1 MNRIYKVIWNKTRGM
16 YMVVS
21 ELAKGQSKDGRRAVG
36 RKKVVQTAAALAVF
50 FSIVSMGGTSY
61 AADGTTTVT
70 DTEGNTQTV
79 YTKDG
84 VDKGIK
90 SLQEGIQTF
99 SKQVQDSLLSIGEN
113 IQAENK
119 VYVKASQTVGENLGS
134 LDTQVKA
141 NADAIEEEARKRKY
155 SVTNLENADANE
167 AAAREAAD
175 TKLDTRITDVKE
187 YLEKQASD
195 TYVSKDDAAVQ
206 DGAVV
211 KASNTIG
218 DNVTKLDAALAK
230 ETADRLGA
238 DAAQDKV
245 IQQVN
250 DNLVASV
257 NTINESVKTTNEN
270 MAAGFTALSQA
281 DANEAATRE
290 AADTE
295 IKQAMTDQKTSTAL
309 HISSTGDLIV
319 GTKENQTVKDMKIRG
334 ELTSGSLSTGDI
346 TSSGNVSVAGKVE
359 AEAVY
364 DDTTKTGN
372 YVVQT
377 NSVGANLSALDTQ
390 VKSNADAIEEE
401 ARKRKYSVTNLE
413 NADKQLQT
421 NIDNEAAAREAAD
434 TALDTRITNVKES
447 LQQEAADTYV
457 SKDDAAVQDGAVVKA
472 SNTIGDNVTKLD
484 AALAKET
491 ADRLGADAAQD
502 KVIQQVNDNLVASV
516 NTINQNMATI
526 NQNVADGFTALS
538 QADATEVAAR
548 EEADEKLQAAIDE
561 EARKRKYS
569 VTNLENA
576 DKQLQTN
583 IDNEAATREAKDNEL
598 NERITNEA
606 NAIHETTNQ
615 LQSDLNTETV
625 AREAADAALDSRTTA
640 LEDKTEAITYDKDS
654 KTVMVDGKLTATEG
668 ITDGT
673 TQDGQYVKAD
683 NYVGQNL
690 NALDQGLQAE
700 TSARQAADT
709 TLQTNIDNEAAERK
723 AADTVLDDK
732 ITAETSARVAADTKL
747 VEAVNSGLS
756 LSDDNVLQ
764 KNTTTIDAQG
774 NVTTSKTDANE
785 MILNKGK
792 DNQITLNENGIKVGT
807 NSSVMNANGVYTGG
821 DDYAAAKAAMSAD
834 GKIKGANGDFTVDE
848 NGNVTSKATITGETV
863 TDGKGASM
871 SNGTVTGKTLTDGI
885 ATITNGNINTS
896 GTITGGTVTSTG
908 NISAVG
914 DIHAGGAITGASASI
929 QGALTAGS
937 ATITGDLTAGGAI
950 QGKSIS
956 DGTATMQNGNL
967 TGVKNL
973 SAETITTSGDAT
985 IGGDLT
991 VNGKLNVDEI
1001 DLTKN
1006 GIVGDNNVTASTKV
1020 AAGEIT
1026 SYKKATSTK
1035 DGSEKE
1041 SAIDYDENGTS
1052 TWAKA
1057 TDADGN
1063 WKKSTLTVEGSD
1075 VTSKVVDSDKNSNE
1089 SKQTSTESSDVVK
1102 DADGNTST
1110 FSQRVKDILQEIKNA
1125 SGDTLTKVEQTDTA
1139 ITSQIGDGSAVK
1151 SEMTADGITNT
1162 AVGGTITNS
1171 AKDLVNTATGDMT
1184 NTVGN
1189 NLTTTVGG
1197 DMSTTVTGKV
1207 TEDYKSDLDTKVGG
1221 NETHYVAGSQTN
1233 TVSGDRTVNV
1243 KGTETENFNAQV
1255 TNIKTDQKT
1264 SVGGNQTNIVGGDQQ
1279 NTVSG
1284 SKTETVK
1291 GSVTEKYGSQATTI
1305 DGDQST
1311 NVGGNQSNVVAGDQT
1326 NTISGSKT
1334 ESVKGAV
1341 TETYGSQSTT
1351 VNGDQS
1357 TTVKGNQSNTVE
1369 GTLTET
1375 VTGDVTEDYK
1385 ANLST
1390 TVGGN
1395 QTTTVT
1401 GDSSLTAENITNEAK
1416 NKITN
1421 KALDVET
1428 DASSSI
1434 VSKVSNEYGSNT
1446 STQLSYQ
1453 TTEEMSQADGKK
1465 ASYLRGA
1472 AEEKSQ
1478 LTDGDKKTTIDTVA
1492 GQTNTNITDGTNT
1505 SNSLQKADQ
1514 VASSVTDGTNTT
1526 VVNQDATSLAS
1537 SITDGTKANNT
1548 NSTVDKS
1555 EQLIKASDTQYSATT
1570 KTATKTEDALV
1581 SGSSVIDVI
1590 KSLDDAGSPTIS
1602 SAVTDGTNSTGITQ
1616 TAKDITN
1623 TAKNGTIANDAKDI
1637 INNAAEN
1644 MTNTVGKDLTT
1655 TVGGEMKTT
1664 VTGKTT
1670 ENYNGGLETTVTGE
1684 EKHTVNGSQI
1694 NAITGD
1700 QTNTIGGS
1708 QTTTVTGDSS
1718 LSAQNITN
1726 TASETLSNSAKNIT
1740 NTAAEKLSNSAAE
1753 IENTASKSI
1762 TDKVGDNV
1770 SRTMTTSQI
1779 KESVVDGANSNTSTK
1794 TASKDMN
1801 IVTDGTSTSTLS
1813 QLAGSVNTSLKE
1825 VDSSGNSVKSLNNVQ
1840 TVSEDTTKITDTASG
1855 NFSSRSQKADG
1866 FTSLVKNNSGGSNT
1880 VTDTATTSEQRLVSG
1895 NIIDILKDAETGY
1908 VNTTVSSGTGDD
1920 ATSTSVKQGTA
1931 DITNTAKQGTI
1942 TNEAKNLVNKAEEK
1956 LSNSAAEIENTA
1968 TTSIKDVVGKST
1980 VTTTDTG
1987 TTFENTDHAA
1997 AIGEGSITQTTISGN
2012 TLETGKATAD
2022 YVDVNKDLHVM
2033 GNTQLDGTLE
2043 VGGKSTFK
2051 DDVTMEKNLDVKGT
2065 TTTDKLVVNN
2075 GANITGGTTTDTLHV
2090 TSTATFDGMVTFK
2103 DAVSMEKDL
2112 TVGGSATVAGDVT
2125 AKSYKVGDK
2134 TYIDENGIN
2143 ANGQKI
2149 TNVADGTVAEGSTD
2163 AVNGGQL
2170 NATNQRVTTVENRMD
2185 GVENRMDRVENR
2197 VDNLDNRIDKVG
2209 ASAAAMANLHP
2220 MDFDEDS
2227 KVSVAAAMGSY
2238 RSETAGALGV
2248 FYRPTDRVMLNVST
2262 SFGNGENMV
2271 GGGVSFK
2278 LGKSSKRL
2286 EKAEATNATLA
2297 KQVTNLQNRLDAL
2310 LGVLNPSL
2318 SKDFPDVP
2326 ANHWAYEA
2334 VSRLAGNNI
2343 VQGYEDGKYHGE
2355 RTMTRYEMAE
2365 IIYNALSKGA
2375 KAEAKLVEEFRPELQ
2390 AMAAQRKA

>member
-36 RKKVVQTAAALAVF
+36 RKKVAQTAAALAVF
-50 FSIVSMGGTSY
+50 FSIVSMGGTTF
-61 AADGTTTVT
+61 AADTTKVESSTS
-70 DTEGNTQTV
+70 DTAVEV

-84 VDKGIK
+84 
-90 SLQEGIQTF
+90 T
-99 SKQVQDSLLSIGEN
+99 
-113 IQAENK
+113 
-119 VYVKASQTVGENLGS
+119 
-134 LDTQVKA
+134 
-141 NADAIEEEARKRKY
+141 DAQIEAARKYTYRK
-155 SVTNLENADANE
+155 TAELDK
-167 AAAREAAD
+167 
-175 TKLDTRITDVKE
+175 KL
-187 YLEKQASD
+187 
-195 TYVSKDDAAVQ
+195 
-206 DGAVV
+206 
-211 KASNTIG
+211 
-218 DNVTKLDAALAK
+218 
-230 ETADRLGA
+230 
-238 DAAQDKV
+238 
-245 IQQVN
+245 
-250 DNLVASV
+250 
-257 NTINESVKTTNEN
+257 
-270 MAAGFTALSQA
+270 
-281 DANEAATRE
+281 
-290 AADTE
+290 
-295 IKQAMTDQKTSTAL
+295 TDQKTSTAL

-319 GTKENQTVKDMKIRG
+319 GTKENQTVKDMEIRG
-334 ELTSGSLSTGDI
+334 KLTSGSLSTGDI
-346 TSSGNVSVAGKVE
+346 TSTGDVTVTGKVAADGVTDE
-359 AEAVY
+359 
-364 DDTTKTGN
+364 TTKDGTYIKQNNTVGN
-372 YVVQT
+372 
-377 NSVGANLSALDTQ
+377 NLVSLDKQ
-390 VKSNADAIEEE
+390 VKAND
-401 ARKRKYSVTNLE
+401 
-413 NADKQLQT
+413 D
-421 NIDNEAAAREAAD
+421 
-434 TALDTRITNVKES
+434 RITAVKEY
-447 LQQEAADTYV
+447 LQKE
-457 SKDDAAVQDGAVVKA
+457 AAVQDGAIVKA
-472 SNTIGDNVTKLD
+472 ANTIGDNVTKLD

-491 ADRLGADAAQD
+491 AARLGADAAQD
-502 KVIQQVNDNLVASV
+502 KVIQQVNENAAQGIATLA
-516 NTINQNMATI
+516 TAYQNEA
-526 NQNVADGFTALS
+526 
-538 QADATEVAAR
+538 AAR
-548 EEADEKLQAAIDE
+548 EAKDNELNERITNEANEIHKT
-561 EARKRKYS
+561 
-569 VTNLENA
+569 TN
-576 DKQLQTN
+576 QLQTDLN
-583 IDNEAATREAKDNEL
+583 KETADRKTADNEL

-606 NAIHETTNQ
+606 NAIHETTKQ
-615 LQSDLNTETV
+615 LQTDLNTETT
-625 AREAADAALDSRTTA
+625 AREAADAALDTRITNVKEYLEKQTSDNYVSKADAAVQDGAIVKAANTIGENVANLDAA
-640 LEDKTEAITYDKDS
+640 LDAEKNARIWADKTQDK
-654 KTVMVDGKLTATEG
+654 VIQQVNQNMVDGFNTINKNMADGFTALN
-668 ITDGT
+668 
-673 TQDGQYVKAD
+673 QAD
-683 NYVGQNL
+683 AKEAQER
-690 NALDQGLQAE
+690 A
-700 TSARQAADT
+700 AAD
-709 TLQTNIDNEAAERK
+709 AA
-723 AADTVLDDK
+723 LDDK

-756 LSDDNVLQ
+756 LRNDNVLQ
-764 KNTTTIDAQG
+764 KNITTIDAQG
-774 NVTTSKTDANE
+774 NVTTSKTYANE
-785 MILNKGK
+785 MILNKGN
-792 DNQITLNENGIKVGT
+792 DNQITLNEKGIKVGT
-807 NSSVMNANGVYTGG
+807 NSTVVDKDGVYTGG
-821 DDYAAAKAAMSAD
+821 DTYSEAKAAMSAD
-834 GKIKGANGDFTVDE
+834 GKIKGANGDFTVDKD
-848 NGNVTSKATITGETV
+848 GNVTSKATITGETV

-896 GTITGGTVTSTG
+896 GSITGGTVTSTG
-908 NISAVG
+908 NISALG

-973 SAETITTSGDAT
+973 SAETITTSGNAT

-1006 GIVGDNNVTASTKV
+1006 GIVGDNNVTASTRV

-1063 WKKSTLTVEGSD
+1063 WKKSTLAVEGSD

-1125 SGDTLTKVEQTDTA
+1125 AGDTLTKVEQTDTA

-1162 AVGGTITNS
+1162 AAGGTIKNS

-1184 NTVGN
+1184 NTVGGKMLN
-1189 NLTTTVGG
+1189 NVTGDMENKVGGNLTTTVGG
-1197 DMSTTVTGKV
+1197 S
-1207 TEDYKSDLDTKVGG
+1207 
-1221 NETHYVAGSQTN
+1221 
-1233 TVSGDRTVNV
+1233 
-1243 KGTETENFNAQV
+1243 
-1255 TNIKTDQKT
+1255 
-1264 SVGGNQTNIVGGDQQ
+1264 
-1279 NTVSG
+1279 
-1284 SKTETVK
+1284 
-1291 GSVTEKYGSQATTI
+1291 
-1305 DGDQST
+1305 
-1311 NVGGNQSNVVAGDQT
+1311 
-1326 NTISGSKT
+1326 
-1334 ESVKGAV
+1334 
-1341 TETYGSQSTT
+1341 
-1351 VNGDQS
+1351 
-1357 TTVKGNQSNTVE
+1357 
-1369 GTLTET
+1369 
-1375 VTGDVTEDYK
+1375 
-1385 ANLST
+1385 
-1390 TVGGN
+1390 

-1478 LTDGDKKTTIDTVA
+1478 LTDGDKKTTIDTIA

-1526 VVNQDATSLAS
+1526 VVNQDAKSLAS

-1555 EQLIKASDTQYSATT
+1555 EQLIKASDTRYSATT
-1570 KTATKTEDALV
+1570 KTASKTEDALV
-1581 SGSSVIDVI
+1581 SGSSVIDII
-1590 KSLDDAGSPTIS
+1590 KNLDDAANPLIS
-1602 SAVTDGTNSTGITQ
+1602 SAVTDGTNTTGVTQ

-1623 TAKNGTIANDAKDI
+1623 TAKNGTIANDAK
-1637 INNAAEN
+1637 
-1644 MTNTVGKDLTT
+1644 
-1655 TVGGEMKTT
+1655 
-1664 VTGKTT
+1664 
-1670 ENYNGGLETTVTGE
+1670 
-1684 EKHTVNGSQI
+1684 
-1694 NAITGD
+1694 
-1700 QTNTIGGS
+1700 
-1708 QTTTVTGDSS
+1708 
-1718 LSAQNITN
+1718 NITN

-1740 NTAAEKLSNSAAE
+1740 NSAAEKLSNSAAE
-1753 IENTASKSI
+1753 IENTATKSI
-1762 TDKVGDNV
+1762 TDKVGENV
-1770 SRTMTTSQI
+1770 SRTMTTSKI
-1779 KESVVDGANSNTSTK
+1779 AESVVDGTKSNSSSK
-1794 TASKDMN
+1794 TADKDIN

-1825 VDSSGNSVKSLNNVQ
+1825 VDGEGKTTKSLNNVQ

-1855 NFSSRSQKADG
+1855 SFSSSSQKADG
-1866 FTSLVKNNSGGSNT
+1866 FTSLVKNGSGGSNT
-1880 VTDTATTSEQRLVSG
+1880 VTDTATKSEQKMVSG
-1895 NIIDILKDAETGY
+1895 NIIDILKDAEKGY
-1908 VNTTVSSGTGDD
+1908 VNTTVTSSDG
-1920 ATSTSVKQGTA
+1920 ASSTSVNQGTA
-1931 DITNTAKQGTI
+1931 DIT
-1942 TNEAKNLVNKAEEK
+1942 
-1956 LSNSAAEIENTA
+1956 NTA

-1980 VTTTDTG
+1980 VTTKDTG
-1987 TTFENTDHAA
+1987 TTFENTEHDA
-1997 AIGEGSITQTTISGN
+1997 AIGEGSITKTTISGN

-2022 YVDVNKDLHVM
+2022 YVDVNKDL
-2033 GNTQLDGTLE
+2033 T
-2043 VGGKSTFK
+2043 
-2051 DDVTMEKNLDVKGT
+2051 VKGT

-2090 TSTATFDGMVTFK
+2090 TKTATFDGMVTFK

-2112 TVGGSATVAGDVT
+2112 SVGGNATVTGDVT

-2149 TNVADGTVAEGSTD
+2149 TNVADGTIAEGSTD

-2286 EKAEATNATLA
+2286 AKAEATNAALA

-2334 VSRLAGNNI
+2334 VSRLAGNDI

>member
-36 RKKVVQTAAALAVF
+36 RKKVAQTAAALAVF
-50 FSIVSMGGTSY
+50 FSIVSMGGTSF
-61 AADGTTTVT
+61 AADTTTVT
-70 DTEGNTQTV
+70 DTEGKTQTV

-84 VDKGIK
+84 VDSGIE
-90 SLQEGIQTF
+90 SLQEGIQKF
-99 SKQVQDSLLSIGEN
+99 SEQVQESLQKSQESIDEEAKKRKFSVTNLENADTAETAAREAADTEIKQAMTDQKTSTALHVTQAGNLIVGTKENQIVKNLKINGQLTAGSLSTGDIVSSGDVTVTGKMAADGVTDETTKDGTYIKQN
-113 IQAENK
+113 N
-119 VYVKASQTVGENLGS
+119 TVGNNLVS
-134 LDTQVKA
+134 LDTQVKS

-155 SVTNLENADANE
+155 SVTNLENADKQLQTNIDNE

-175 TKLDTRITDVKE
+175 TALDTRITNVKE
-187 YLEKQASD
+187 YLQQEVAD

-206 DGAVV
+206 DGAIV
-211 KASNTIG
+211 KAANTIG

-270 MAAGFTALSQA
+270 MVAGFTALSQA

-421 NIDNEAAAREAAD
+421 NIDNEAA
-434 TALDTRITNVKES
+434 
-447 LQQEAADTYV
+447 
-457 SKDDAAVQDGAVVKA
+457 
-472 SNTIGDNVTKLD
+472 
-484 AALAKET
+484 
-491 ADRLGADAAQD
+491 
-502 KVIQQVNDNLVASV
+502 
-516 NTINQNMATI
+516 
-526 NQNVADGFTALS
+526 
-538 QADATEVAAR
+538 
-548 EEADEKLQAAIDE
+548 
-561 EARKRKYS
+561 
-569 VTNLENA
+569 
-576 DKQLQTN
+576 
-583 IDNEAATREAKDNEL
+583 TREAKDNEL

-615 LQSDLNTETV
+615 LQSDLNTETA
-625 AREAADAALDSRTTA
+625 ARKAADAALDSRTTA

-673 TQDGQYVKAD
+673 TQDGQYVKGD

-700 TSARQAADT
+700 TTARQAADT

-807 NSSVMNANGVYTGG
+807 NSSVMDANGVYTGG
-821 DDYAAAKAAMSAD
+821 DTYSEAKAAMSAD
-834 GKIKGANGDFTVDE
+834 GSIKGADGKFTVNSANGTVNVNDQIELNGATGVVKSNGLNVGDGNFKVNSSGGVTAAGGKTTLASDGSIKAADGKFTVNSNGGVKAADGKITLSSDGSVKAADGKFTVNSDGGVKAADGKITLSSDGSLKAADGKFTVDSNGAVKAA
-848 NGNVTSKATITGETV
+848 NGNTTI
-863 TDGKGASM
+863 D
-871 SNGTVTGKTLTDGI
+871 SNGNLSTMGTVSAANGKFTVD
-885 ATITNGNINTS
+885 TNGAI
-896 GTITGGTVTSTG
+896 TSTG
-908 NISAVG
+908 LDAGNGTIQTTGTVKAG
-914 DIHAGGAITGASASI
+914 DVQTGT
-929 QGALTAGS
+929 L
-937 ATITGDLTAGGAI
+937 
-950 QGKSIS
+950 
-956 DGTATMQNGNL
+956 
-967 TGVKNL
+967 
-973 SAETITTSGDAT
+973 ETTGDAT
-985 IGGDLT
+985 IGGNLTVDKNLT
-991 VNGKLNVDEI
+991 VNGEFNAKTLSSKLDENNYTTI
-1001 DLTKN
+1001 TGGKTQSVNLKMDTATGETKASASTFDETGSN
-1006 GIVGDNNVTASTKV
+1006 LWAKDDDSIGKSTVTADGISQKLSDTGDNPTAYAESAMSQGTDNKYTMTDTV
-1020 AAGEIT
+1020 
-1026 SYKKATSTK
+1026 K
-1035 DGSEKE
+1035 DGDKTNVASQ
-1041 SAIDYDENGTS
+1041 SA
-1052 TWAKA
+1052 
-1057 TDADGN
+1057 
-1063 WKKSTLTVEGSD
+1063 
-1075 VTSKVVDSDKNSNE
+1075 
-1089 SKQTSTESSDVVK
+1089 TESSDVITEGSGDSAK
-1102 DADGNTST
+1102 TST
-1110 FSQRVKDILQEIKNA
+1110 FRQKIDQILQEIKSANG
-1125 SGDTLTKVEQTDTA
+1125 STSVEQTD
-1139 ITSQIGDGSAVK
+1139 VN
-1151 SEMTADGITNT
+1151 ITNT
-1162 AVGGTITNS
+1162 AKNGTITNE
-1171 AKDLVNTATGDMT
+1171 AQTLVNKATGDMT
-1184 NTVGN
+1184 NTVGGKMLN
-1189 NLTTTVGG
+1189 DVTGDMENKVGGNLTTTVGG
-1197 DMSTTVTGKV
+1197 NETHTVGGTLTETVTGKA
-1207 TEDYKSDLDTKVGG
+1207 TENYNGG
-1221 NETHYVAGSQTN
+1221 LETTITGEEKH
-1233 TVSGDRTVNV
+1233 TVN
-1243 KGTETENFNAQV
+1243 
-1255 TNIKTDQKT
+1255 
-1264 SVGGNQTNIVGGDQQ
+1264 
-1279 NTVSG
+1279 
-1284 SKTETVK
+1284 
-1291 GSVTEKYGSQATTI
+1291 
-1305 DGDQST
+1305 
-1311 NVGGNQSNVVAGDQT
+1311 GDQT
-1326 NTISGSKT
+1326 NTITGK
-1334 ESVKGAV
+1334 
-1341 TETYGSQSTT
+1341 QTT
-1351 VNGDQS
+1351 
-1357 TTVKGNQSNTVE
+1357 
-1369 GTLTET
+1369 T

-1478 LTDGDKKTTIDTVA
+1478 LTDGDKKTTVDTIA

-1670 ENYNGGLETTVTGE
+1670 ENYNGGLETTITGE
-1684 EKHTVNGSQI
+1684 EKHTVNGDQI
-1694 NAITGD
+1694 NNITGD

-1840 TVSEDTTKITDTASG
+1840 TVSEDTTKITDTATG
-1855 NFSSRSQKADG
+1855 DFSSRSQKANG
-1866 FTSLVKNNSGGSNT
+1866 FTSQVKNNSGGSNT
-1880 VTDTATTSEQRLVSG
+1880 VTDTATTSEQKLVSG

>member
-36 RKKVVQTAAALAVF
+36 RKKVAQTAAALAVF
-50 FSIVSMGGTSY
+50 FSIVSMGGTTF
-61 AADGTTTVT
+61 AADTTKVESSTS
-70 DTEGNTQTV
+70 DTAVEV

-84 VDKGIK
+84 
-90 SLQEGIQTF
+90 T
-99 SKQVQDSLLSIGEN
+99 
-113 IQAENK
+113 
-119 VYVKASQTVGENLGS
+119 
-134 LDTQVKA
+134 
-141 NADAIEEEARKRKY
+141 DAQIEAARKYTYRK
-155 SVTNLENADANE
+155 TAELDQ
-167 AAAREAAD
+167 
-175 TKLDTRITDVKE
+175 KL
-187 YLEKQASD
+187 
-195 TYVSKDDAAVQ
+195 
-206 DGAVV
+206 
-211 KASNTIG
+211 
-218 DNVTKLDAALAK
+218 
-230 ETADRLGA
+230 
-238 DAAQDKV
+238 
-245 IQQVN
+245 
-250 DNLVASV
+250 
-257 NTINESVKTTNEN
+257 
-270 MAAGFTALSQA
+270 
-281 DANEAATRE
+281 
-290 AADTE
+290 
-295 IKQAMTDQKTSTAL
+295 TDQKTSTAL

-319 GTKENQTVKDMKIRG
+319 GTKENQTVKDMEIRG
-334 ELTSGSLSTGDI
+334 KLTSGSLSTGDI
-346 TSSGNVSVAGKVE
+346 TSTGDVTVTGKVAADGVTDE
-359 AEAVY
+359 
-364 DDTTKTGN
+364 TTKDGTYIKQNNTVGN
-372 YVVQT
+372 
-377 NSVGANLSALDTQ
+377 NLVSLDKQ
-390 VKSNADAIEEE
+390 VKAND
-401 ARKRKYSVTNLE
+401 
-413 NADKQLQT
+413 D
-421 NIDNEAAAREAAD
+421 
-434 TALDTRITNVKES
+434 RITAVKEY
-447 LQQEAADTYV
+447 LQKEAADTYV
-457 SKDDAAVQDGAVVKA
+457 SKNDAAVQDGAIVKA
-472 SNTIGDNVTKLD
+472 ANTIGDNMTKLD

-491 ADRLGADAAQD
+491 AARLGADAAQD
-502 KVIQQVNDNLVASV
+502 KVIQQVNKNASQGIA
-516 NTINQNMATI
+516 TLATAYQNEA
-526 NQNVADGFTALS
+526 
-538 QADATEVAAR
+538 AAR
-548 EEADEKLQAAIDE
+548 EAKDNELNERITNEANEIHKT
-561 EARKRKYS
+561 
-569 VTNLENA
+569 TN
-576 DKQLQTN
+576 QLQTDLN
-583 IDNEAATREAKDNEL
+583 KETADRKTADNEL

-606 NAIHETTNQ
+606 NAIHETTKQ
-615 LQSDLNTETV
+615 LQTDLNTETT
-625 AREAADAALDSRTTA
+625 ARETADAALDTRITNVKEYLEKQTSNNYVSKADAAVQDGAVVKAANTIGENVTNLDAALAKETAARIGADAAQDKVIEQVNQNMADGFNTINKNMADGFTA
-640 LEDKTEAITYDKDS
+640 LNQADAKEAQER
-654 KTVMVDGKLTATEG
+654 A
-668 ITDGT
+668 
-673 TQDGQYVKAD
+673 
-683 NYVGQNL
+683 
-690 NALDQGLQAE
+690 
-700 TSARQAADT
+700 AAD
-709 TLQTNIDNEAAERK
+709 AA
-723 AADTVLDDK
+723 LDDK

-756 LSDDNVLQ
+756 LSNDNVLQ

-774 NVTTSKTDANE
+774 NVTTSKTDANK
-785 MILNKGK
+785 MILNKGR
-792 DNQITLNENGIKVGT
+792 DNQITLNEKGIKVGT
-807 NSSVMNANGVYTGG
+807 NSTVVDKDGVYTGG
-821 DDYAAAKAAMSAD
+821 DTYSEAKAAMSAD

-871 SNGTVTGKTLTDGI
+871 INGTVTGKTLTDGI

-896 GTITGGTVTSTG
+896 GSITGGTVTSTG
-908 NISAVG
+908 NISALG

-1020 AAGEIT
+1020 AAGEIK
-1026 SYKKATSTK
+1026 SYKKAIRTK
-1035 DGSEKE
+1035 DGSEKD

-1089 SKQTSTESSDVVK
+1089 SQQTSQESSDVVK
-1102 DADGNTST
+1102 DANGNTST

-1125 SGDTLTKVEQTDTA
+1125 AGDTLTKVEQTDTA
-1139 ITSQIGDGSAVK
+1139 ITSQIDDGSAVK

-1184 NTVGN
+1184 NTVGGKMLN
-1189 NLTTTVGG
+1189 NVTG
-1197 DMSTTVTGKV
+1197 DM
-1207 TEDYKSDLDTKVGG
+1207 ENKVGG
-1221 NETHYVAGSQTN
+1221 S
-1233 TVSGDRTVNV
+1233 
-1243 KGTETENFNAQV
+1243 
-1255 TNIKTDQKT
+1255 
-1264 SVGGNQTNIVGGDQQ
+1264 
-1279 NTVSG
+1279 
-1284 SKTETVK
+1284 
-1291 GSVTEKYGSQATTI
+1291 
-1305 DGDQST
+1305 
-1311 NVGGNQSNVVAGDQT
+1311 
-1326 NTISGSKT
+1326 
-1334 ESVKGAV
+1334 
-1341 TETYGSQSTT
+1341 
-1351 VNGDQS
+1351 
-1357 TTVKGNQSNTVE
+1357 
-1369 GTLTET
+1369 
-1375 VTGDVTEDYK
+1375 
-1385 ANLST
+1385 
-1390 TVGGN
+1390 

-1401 GDSSLTAENITNEAK
+1401 GDSSLTAENITNEAR

-1434 VSKVSNEYGSNT
+1434 VNKVSNDAGSNT

-1478 LTDGDKKTTIDTVA
+1478 LTDGDKKTTIDTIA

-1623 TAKNGTIANDAKDI
+1623 TAKNGTIANDAK
-1637 INNAAEN
+1637 
-1644 MTNTVGKDLTT
+1644 
-1655 TVGGEMKTT
+1655 
-1664 VTGKTT
+1664 
-1670 ENYNGGLETTVTGE
+1670 
-1684 EKHTVNGSQI
+1684 
-1694 NAITGD
+1694 
-1700 QTNTIGGS
+1700 
-1708 QTTTVTGDSS
+1708 
-1718 LSAQNITN
+1718 
-1726 TASETLSNSAKNIT
+1726 NIT
-1740 NTAAEKLSNSAAE
+1740 NTAAEKLSNKAAD
-1753 IENTASKSI
+1753 IENLASSSI
-1762 TDKVGDNV
+1762 LNKVGDNV
-1770 SRTMTTSQI
+1770 S
-1779 KESVVDGANSNTSTK
+1779 
-1794 TASKDMN
+1794 SKLE
-1801 IVTDGTSTSTLS
+1801 TD
-1813 QLAGSVNTSLKE
+1813 
-1825 VDSSGNSVKSLNNVQ
+1825 
-1840 TVSEDTTKITDTASG
+1840 KITTVV
-1855 NFSSRSQKADG
+1855 KDG
-1866 FTSLVKNNSGGSNT
+1866 SKSNT
-1880 VTDTATTSEQRLVSG
+1880 VTETASASKQKMVSG
-1895 NIIDILKDAETGY
+1895 NIIDILKDAEKGY
-1908 VNTTVSSGTGDD
+1908 VNTTVKTSDESS
-1920 ATSTSVKQGTA
+1920 STSVKQETA
-1931 DITNTAKQGTI
+1931 NITNTAKQGTI
-1942 TNEAKNLVNKAEEK
+1942 TNDAKNLVNTAEEK

-1968 TTSIKDVVGKST
+1968 TTSIKDMVGKST

-1997 AIGEGSITQTTISGN
+1997 AIREGSIKQTTISGN

-2033 GNTQLDGTLE
+2033 GNTKLDGTLE
-2043 VGGKSTFK
+2043 VAGKSTFK
-2051 DDVTMEKNLDVKGT
+2051 DDVTMKKNLDVKGT

-2112 TVGGSATVAGDVT
+2112 SVGGNATVTGDVT

-2134 TYIDENGIN
+2134 TYINENGIN

-2149 TNVADGTVAEGSTD
+2149 TNVADGTIAEGSTD

-2286 EKAEATNATLA
+2286 AKAEATNVALA

-2334 VSRLAGNNI
+2334 VSRLAGNDI